1 MSEFIDVLQRPD
13 FIENSA
19 STSST
24 RCSRR
29 SSVILISDTGGHTRE
44 PLADR
49 IHIAI
54 NIGNIG
60 RAIPSLAVLVLM
72 FPIFGLG
79 FDSAL
84 FALTLLAIPP
94 ILINAVVGLRQVS
107 PQILD
112 SAKGMGLSGRQVLQG
127 HPGPDSRAHH
137 LRRHPDLGRAGGGER
152 DAGDVYRRG
161 RPGRLHSG
169 GASSATAPPSRSPG
183 PLRGGAGD
191 HHRGRVRVPG
201 AHVHPE
207 GASDSPKE
215 TESRQMTGEKVKN
228 KTMLIRAVTA
238 LLVTAL
244 LAVTAACGGGA
255 GGGAGGGDSGGPKV
269 SVGSKK
275 FTEQIL
281 LGEMYAQ
288 AFEDEGYDVTRKLNL
303 GSEQVM
309 DKSLQDGTI
318 DMYPEYTG
326 TAYVAILKKPPES
339 YPKTAKETY
348 EQVAEFYKNRKDTPM
363 QMLPP
368 APFENN
374 YGIVMLTKRPTSWA

>member
-1 MSEFIDVLQRPD
+1 
-13 FIENSA
+13 
-19 STSST
+19 
-24 RCSRR
+24 
-29 SSVILISDTGGHTRE
+29 
-44 PLADR
+44 
-49 IHIAI
+49 
-54 NIGNIG
+54 
-60 RAIPSLAVLVLM
+60 
-72 FPIFGLG
+72 
-79 FDSAL
+79 
-84 FALTLLAIPP
+84 
-94 ILINAVVGLRQVS
+94 
-107 PQILD
+107 
-112 SAKGMGLSGRQVLQG
+112 
-127 HPGPDSRAHH
+127 
-137 LRRHPDLGRAGGGER
+137 
-152 DAGDVYRRG
+152 
-161 RPGRLHSG
+161 
-169 GASSATAPPSRSPG
+169 
-183 PLRGGAGD
+183 
-191 HHRGRVRVPG
+191 
-201 AHVHPE
+201 
-207 GASDSPKE
+207 
-215 TESRQMTGEKVKN
+215 MTGEKVKN

-374 YGIVMLTKRPTSWA
+374 YGIVMLTKEANKLGIDTLEDLAAKSDQLVFSSYSEFQNRSDGYPNMQESYPKLDFKDIKIVNDLGIRYKALAEGEADVGIGFTTDGQLASPELKVIEDTKNIWPKYYPAPVVTQEFLDKNPDAKKIINEVSSSLDAQKMRELNGAVDLEQEDYEDVARKHLEEAGIVGG

>member
-1 MSEFIDVLQRPD
+1 
-13 FIENSA
+13 
-19 STSST
+19 
-24 RCSRR
+24 
-29 SSVILISDTGGHTRE
+29 
-44 PLADR
+44 
-49 IHIAI
+49 
-54 NIGNIG
+54 
-60 RAIPSLAVLVLM
+60 
-72 FPIFGLG
+72 
-79 FDSAL
+79 
-84 FALTLLAIPP
+84 
-94 ILINAVVGLRQVS
+94 
-107 PQILD
+107 
-112 SAKGMGLSGRQVLQG
+112 
-127 HPGPDSRAHH
+127 
-137 LRRHPDLGRAGGGER
+137 
-152 DAGDVYRRG
+152 
-161 RPGRLHSG
+161 
-169 GASSATAPPSRSPG
+169 
-183 PLRGGAGD
+183 
-191 HHRGRVRVPG
+191 
-201 AHVHPE
+201 
-207 GASDSPKE
+207 
-215 TESRQMTGEKVKN
+215 MTGEKVKN

-255 GGGAGGGDSGGPKV
+255 VGGAGGDSGGPKV

-363 QMLPP
+363 QMLEP
-368 APFENN
+368 AHFNN
-374 YGIVMLTKRPTSWA
+374 SYGI

>member
-1 MSEFIDVLQRPD
+1 
-13 FIENSA
+13 
-19 STSST
+19 
-24 RCSRR
+24 
-29 SSVILISDTGGHTRE
+29 
-44 PLADR
+44 
-49 IHIAI
+49 
-54 NIGNIG
+54 
-60 RAIPSLAVLVLM
+60 
-72 FPIFGLG
+72 
-79 FDSAL
+79 
-84 FALTLLAIPP
+84 
-94 ILINAVVGLRQVS
+94 
-107 PQILD
+107 
-112 SAKGMGLSGRQVLQG
+112 
-127 HPGPDSRAHH
+127 
-137 LRRHPDLGRAGGGER
+137 
-152 DAGDVYRRG
+152 
-161 RPGRLHSG
+161 
-169 GASSATAPPSRSPG
+169 
-183 PLRGGAGD
+183 
-191 HHRGRVRVPG
+191 
-201 AHVHPE
+201 
-207 GASDSPKE
+207 
-215 TESRQMTGEKVKN
+215 MTGEKVKN

-255 GGGAGGGDSGGPKV
+255 GGGAGGDSGGPKV

-318 DMYPEYTG
+318 DVYPEYTG

-374 YGIVMLTKRPTSWA
+374 YGIVMLTKEANKLGIDTLEDLAAKSDQLVFSSYSEFQNRSDGYPNMKESYPKLDFKDIKIVNDLGIRYKALAEGEADVGIGFTTDGQLASPELKVIKDTKTIWPKYYPAPVVTQEFLDKNPDAKKILNEVSASLNADKMRELNGQVDLEQEDYEDVARQHLEDEGIIN